1 MDLRKKEY
9 RIYGKEEILANG
21 QTAKIE
27 KDNLNSRDP
36 LRAKTLRCN
45 MNKVGLCL
53 YPKWPLSHNMMMKV
67 MKLLL
72 NGDDT
77 TDGDDVVGDIADG
90 CDVNGDEDDDELRN
104 FPPASEM
111 TLAQHR
117 TISHQGRHTFDT
129 FVV

>member
-1 MDLRKKEY
+1 
-9 RIYGKEEILANG
+9 
-21 QTAKIE
+21 
-27 KDNLNSRDP
+27 
-36 LRAKTLRCN
+36 
-45 MNKVGLCL
+45 
-53 YPKWPLSHNMMMKV
+53 MMMKV

-90 CDVNGDEDDDELRN
+90 YDVNGDDDDELRN

-117 TISHQGRHTFDT
+117 TISHQGRHTFGT